1 MARLVVKN
9 ELRKDLLQWDWTMC
23 PESRHHSKFNS
34 EHCNW
39 EGLCDHFQRK
49 NIFTLISYNFCTSTS
64 HLRLEMTSSWF
75 IAIAIRLEN
84 SQSNLAAKIGC
95 GVESAHSRAT
105 HLGSRIEWKMGLQ
118 NWPSQNT
125 TEVSVHLYDEPS
137 HVYVG
142 DCLLHP
148 HLQLHAWMA
157 D

>member
-1 MARLVVKN
+1 
-9 ELRKDLLQWDWTMC
+9 MC

-39 EGLCDHFQRK
+39 EDLCDHFWRK
-49 NIFTLISYNFCTSTS
+49 SIFTLISYNFCTSTPP
-64 HLRLEMTSSWF
+64 LTLEMTSSWF
-75 IAIAIRLEN
+75 IAIAIQIGCGVVVQLL
-84 SQSNLAAKIGC
+84 SKIGC
-95 GVESAHSRAT
+95 GVESAHGRAT
-105 HLGSRIEWKMGLQ
+105 HLGSRIEWRMGLQ

-157 D
+157 GVAEKEMRTERWF